1 MGYTVFPKLGV
12 THAFLTRGEVSRL
25 RILFVCHGNIC
36 RSTMAEYVM
45 RDLVRKAGLGQAVV
59 ADSAAATRDA
69 LGMGVH
75 PGTRE
80 VLRRHGIACGGHR
93 ATPLRRSDYARY
105 DLIVGMDEEN
115 RRDML
120 RILGGDPQRKVHLLL
135 DWTDSPREIDDPWY
149 TCDYDATYA
158 DVRRGCE
165 ALLAAVAP
173 N

>member
-1 MGYTVFPKLGV
+1 MGRNDAT
-12 THAFLTRGEVSRL
+12 

-45 RDLVRKAGLGQAVV
+45 RHLVREAGLEGAIV

-69 LGMGVH
+69 LGWGVH
-75 PGTRE
+75 PGTQE
-80 VLRRHGIACGGHR
+80 VLRKHGVSCGGHR
-93 ATPLRRSDYARY
+93 SRAMTRADYGRY

-120 RILGGDPQRKVHLLL
+120 RILGSDPKGKVRLLL
-135 DWTDSPREIDDPWY
+135 DWTARPREIDDPWY
-149 TCDYDATYA
+149 TDDYDTTYD

-165 ALLAAVAP
+165 ALLAALRDVC
-173 N
+173 